1 MLVHGG
7 IQSGKESVDTIAEV
21 LVRRGFGVIAIDMP
35 YFGERDTGL
44 LRSFSEADKH
54 EHLYNREST
63 YLEWLVQLVKDIG
76 RTIDLLQDHY
86 GVDPDRIGYV
96 GFSRGAQ
103 AGFVVVGA
111 EPRLAAAGLMYG
123 GHFDRSETG
132 HLAAACPANYIGR
145 IAPRPLWLLSGEFD
159 GDYDRE
165 RSVEPLYRHTGQP
178 TEIHWVEN
186 GAPVAPAGGP
196 RASGRL
202 AELSARLRAGVR
214 RRPTGIDEPR
224 KSSGASKLRPAAPSG
239 LSHPLPTFRVSDPN
253 SKIVEVVACQEP
265 RRPRIRLEPQEAV
278 EPHPPVDITPAE
290 PARFRNLTVFPLVS
304 EGSGQPVHAPP
315 RGARRG
321 LRHHWR
327 DGLGGRPHAPRPER
341 GRRRRPRPRRRAA
354 DRREAEPDHQPL
366 HHPGGEKRH

>member
-1 MLVHGG
+1 MRPTPRLIAVPAVMLAAASLLSTAPLAAQWSPDAWLEQPVDSSTFEGWRPFFSYDAGLPFSLETLAVEDDEGIRVEHISFTSTPDEVVHADYYTVPAAGRGRPHLVLVHGG
-7 IQSGKESVDTIAEV
+7 IQSGKESVRTIAEV

-76 RTIDLLQDHY
+76 RTIDLLQGHY

-165 RSVEPLYRHTGQP
+165 RSVEPLYRHAGQP
-178 TEIHWVEN
+178 TEIHWVET
-186 GAPVAPAGGP
+186 GHQLP
-196 RASGRL
+196 RQEDLERL
-202 AELSARLRAGVR
+202 ADWLSSV
-214 RRPTGIDEPR
+214 
-224 KSSGASKLRPAAPSG
+224 
-239 LSHPLPTFRVSDPN
+239 
-253 SKIVEVVACQEP
+253 
-265 RRPRIRLEPQEAV
+265 
-278 EPHPPVDITPAE
+278 
-290 PARFRNLTVFPLVS
+290 
-304 EGSGQPVHAPP
+304 
-315 RGARRG
+315 
-321 LRHHWR
+321 
-327 DGLGGRPHAPRPER
+327 LG
-341 GRRRRPRPRRRAA
+341 
-354 DRREAEPDHQPL
+354 
-366 HHPGGEKRH
+366 